1 MQSVSFIRDLYSS
14 IYAVIKRET
23 CVSIRFTAL
32 DIEISTKFN
41 YFKWRFIYTGYII
54 FYIKYNEIHP
64 YVFLWL
70 DFMIYLSI

>member
-1 MQSVSFIRDLYSS
+1 MLITVFLRDFFSSLELTQLFETIFRKYIHVFAMQSVSFIRDLYSS

-41 YFKWRFIYTGYII
+41 YFK
-54 FYIKYNEIHP
+54 
-64 YVFLWL
+64 
-70 DFMIYLSI
+70 